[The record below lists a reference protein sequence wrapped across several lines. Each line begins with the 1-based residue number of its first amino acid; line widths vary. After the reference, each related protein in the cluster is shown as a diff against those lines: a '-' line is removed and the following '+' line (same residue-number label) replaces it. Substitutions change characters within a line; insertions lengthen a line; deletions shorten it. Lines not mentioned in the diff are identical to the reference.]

1 MNDTAENKKK
11 YAFWMRPSMVADIED
26 ALKKANADSKSE
38 FVCQAVSFYLGY
50 LYQEKTVNYLSPLL
64 VSTMKSEVR
73 SSTKF
78 ICETLF
84 KLAVE
89 QAINSNLVAA
99 ERGIS
104 DYMLEQLR
112 NSCEQ
117 AVAESNGILTAE
129 DAQRWQRG

>member
-50 LYQEKTVNYLSPLL
+50 LYQDKTVNYLSPLL
-64 VSTMKSEVR
+64 VSAMKSEVR

-89 QAINSNLVAA
+89 QAIQNNLAA
-99 ERGIS
+99 ALNDIDVDDVEK
-104 DYMLEQLR
+104 LR
-112 NSCEQ
+112 IYCEN
-117 AVAESNGILTAE
+117 AVAESNGIITAE
-129 DAQRWQRG
+129 EAIHFQKG

>member
-50 LYQEKTVNYLSPLL
+50 LYQDKTVNYLSPLL
-64 VSTMKSEVR
+64 VSAMKSEVR

-89 QAINSNLVAA
+89 QAVQNNLAA
-99 ERGIS
+99 ALNEI
-104 DYMLEQLR
+104 DVDDVEKLR
-112 NSCEQ
+112 LYCEN
-117 AVAESNGILTAE
+117 AVAESNGIITAE
-129 DAQRWQRG
+129 EAIRFQKG